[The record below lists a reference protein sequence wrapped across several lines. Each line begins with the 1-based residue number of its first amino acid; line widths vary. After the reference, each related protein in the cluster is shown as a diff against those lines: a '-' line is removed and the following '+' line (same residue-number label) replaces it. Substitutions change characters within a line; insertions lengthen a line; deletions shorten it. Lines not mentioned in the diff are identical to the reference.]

1 MLRYFLRQ
9 QLLRHHLNPARVR
22 LHLPFAVMV
31 EHTARKCARMKKQC
45 SFCVIVRIPKWM
57 VIVTEFRASGNLG
70 GDEGLLG
77 LAPMNGRYTGGVGR
91 FFKIDNKD
99 TLWLLSPI
107 NGRPTEWCR
116 LEVWRACRA

>member
-1 MLRYFLRQ
+1 MAMVF
-9 QLLRHHLNPARVR
+9 RV
-22 LHLPFAVMV
+22 
-31 EHTARKCARMKKQC
+31 
-45 SFCVIVRIPKWM
+45 
-57 VIVTEFRASGNLG
+57 SGSLG
-70 GDEGLLG
+70 GDAGLLG

-91 FFKIDNKD
+91 FFKIDNED